1 MSQLYEI
8 KSVLKGKAVI
18 LRHTVRQW
26 DTNSQFWE
34 IIKRQ
39 IYFII
44 NLLSVFHKWL
54 RHFNWDSKLS
64 EVLAYIKWA
73 KINTMK
79 RSWRY
84 FYSVVLGVKCDYH
97 DHKTCTRYLK
107 CNQILFPY
115 FHIKHCNRHLALNL
129 EVLSMKNYIS

>member
-1 MSQLYEI
+1 MSQLHEI

-73 KINTMK
+73 
-79 RSWRY
+79 
-84 FYSVVLGVKCDYH
+84 
-97 DHKTCTRYLK
+97 
-107 CNQILFPY
+107 
-115 FHIKHCNRHLALNL
+115 
-129 EVLSMKNYIS
+129 